1 MKEKYKPCRMLRA
14 LKDKYKHC
22 GKFWK
27 TLQAKSMANLRKRI
41 MAMPDE
47 RFSIFLCKLEHEPE
61 RDIVITEDN
70 VNFIRECFHEAKEG
84 EKAQM
89 AGMSSKFG
97 GKPLRAALEKKYG
110 SDSDQVR
117 DFDETAKEF
126 KLKVQIP
133 TWKKVA
139 VDQDVKAALMKKS
152 DAWKLDVWAFRLG
165 AKFLNKAKRLQ
176 VFLEFKSRSSINSWL
191 D

>member
-1 MKEKYKPCRMLRA
+1 MKGFFQNPPIESMAKPKKLWFNVKEFAKKSQQHFKYR
-14 LKDKYKHC
+14 
-22 GKFWK
+22 KFWQ
-27 TLQAKSMANLRKRI
+27 TLQAKSMANLRNKI
-41 MAMPDE
+41 DAMPDE
-47 RFSIFLCKLEHEPE
+47 RFSVFLGKLENEHES
-61 RDIVITEDN
+61 DILMAEDN

-165 AKFLNKAKRLQ
+165 AKFLNKCL
-176 VFLEFKSRSSINSWL
+176 
-191 D
+191 

>member
-1 MKEKYKPCRMLRA
+1 MYQKSYNVLDDHQKAAVDAKAQPEMDSESYAYKLHALKVFTKRGKEKKA
-14 LKDKYKHC
+14 
-22 GKFWK
+22 K
-27 TLQAKSMANLRKRI
+27 TRI
-41 MAMPDE
+41 
-47 RFSIFLCKLEHEPE
+47 
-61 RDIVITEDN
+61 
-70 VNFIRECFHEAKEG
+70 
-84 EKAQM
+84 

-133 TWKKVA
+133 TWKHKS

-165 AKFLNKAKRLQ
+165 AQFLNKAKHLQ
-176 VFLEFKSRSSINSWL
+176 VFLELKPRSSINS
-191 D
+191 